1 MSATSNAI
9 IAAVLLLGCIAA
21 WWTLLR
27 RRQNGEPLLPF
38 ESRRLV
44 PWDASILGPVVLL
57 FIFVRA
63 AAMQG
68 ATHVVQGNDALRVA
82 MDLSPDPQSWWSL
95 PGYAALM
102 FQAAAGSQV
111 VTALATALLLVVY
124 YRADRDDLG
133 FSWRR
138 LGGDVRLGVVGF
150 FAAAVPAVFIQA
162 LMQTLVAK
170 SQHPIVLAFGPG
182 VETATIVWAAIAA
195 VVVAPIAEEFL
206 FRGVLQGW
214 LERVWALRTP
224 ASLPDAES
232 IAMEPVMDAAPSF
245 APIGIS
251 AAIFALMHIASG
263 VDVVPLFFL
272 ALGLGY
278 LYRQTHRLGPSIVV
292 HMLLNAVSLTLLYF
306 EAAA

>member
-1 MSATSNAI
+1 MSATSNTI
-9 IAAVLLLGCIAA
+9 IAAVLLLGCGAA

-27 RRQNGEPLLPF
+27 RREKGESLIPF
-38 ESRRLV
+38 EPRRLV
-44 PWDASILGPVVLL
+44 PWDASILGPAVLL

-63 AAMQG
+63 AAMEWAG
-68 ATHVVQGNDALRVA
+68 HFVHSDDVLRAA
-82 MDLSPDPQSWWSL
+82 MEQSPDPQSWWSL
-95 PGYAALM
+95 PGYAATM

-111 VTALATALLLVVY
+111 VTALATVLLLVVY

-133 FSWRR
+133 FSWQR
-138 LGGDVRLGVVGF
+138 LGGDVRLGIVGF

-214 LERVWALRTP
+214 LERVWALRTTAAVP
-224 ASLPDAES
+224 EAES
-232 IAMEPVMDAAPSF
+232 IATEPVVEAAPSF

-251 AAIFALMHIASG
+251 AAIFALMHLTSG

-278 LYRQTHRLGPSIVV
+278 LYRQTHRLWPSIVV
-292 HMLLNAVSLTLLYF
+292 HMLLNAASLTLLYL

>member
-1 MSATSNAI
+1 MW
-9 IAAVLLLGCIAA
+9 LGI
-21 WWTLLR
+21 
-27 RRQNGEPLLPF
+27 
-38 ESRRLV
+38 
-44 PWDASILGPVVLL
+44 
-57 FIFVRA
+57 
-63 AAMQG
+63 
-68 ATHVVQGNDALRVA
+68 
-82 MDLSPDPQSWWSL
+82 
-95 PGYAALM
+95 
-102 FQAAAGSQV
+102 
-111 VTALATALLLVVY
+111 
-124 YRADRDDLG
+124 
-133 FSWRR
+133 
-138 LGGDVRLGVVGF
+138 VGF

-182 VETATIVWAAIAA
+182 VETPTIVWAAIAA

-214 LERVWALRTP
+214 LERVWALRTAV
-224 ASLPDAES
+224 ASPDDETPVIES
-232 IAMEPVMDAAPSF
+232 VIETAPSF

-251 AAIFALMHIASG
+251 SAIFALMHITSG

-278 LYRQTHRLGPSIVV
+278 LYRQTHRLWPSIVV